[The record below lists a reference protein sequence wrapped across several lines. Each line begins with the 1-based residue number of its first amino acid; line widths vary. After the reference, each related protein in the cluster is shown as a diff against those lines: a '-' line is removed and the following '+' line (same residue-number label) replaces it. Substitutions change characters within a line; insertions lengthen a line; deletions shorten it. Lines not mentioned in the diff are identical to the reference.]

1 MISFRYHVVTIVA
14 VFLALGLG
22 LLAGSSFGQPALV
35 AQLRERTDAQLA
47 RIDELRAEADALDAR
62 NGSLEAFAAAATP
75 FLIDGR
81 LGGFRVVVV
90 TQEGVEPATERSAL
104 ESLADAGAEIAMTLS
119 LQPTLVPT
127 TPADAQALAALV
139 GGSDPGTALAARL
152 GVPVA
157 PAAVDDLLV
166 ALVDGGF
173 LATRSVGLDEA
184 ARSLVHGGS
193 DLLVVVLGGAPAG
206 EQPLATR
213 GVASAL
219 VAALLVQGIPVA
231 AAEGSLPADP
241 WVDGLGGD
249 ALVTVVGLDDS
260 PGGAALVLGLRD
272 RVLTGRGGA
281 YGTAAAPLP

>member
-1 MISFRYHVVTIVA
+1 M
-14 VFLALGLG
+14 
-22 LLAGSSFGQPALV
+22 
-35 AQLRERTDAQLA
+35 
-47 RIDELRAEADALDAR
+47 
-62 NGSLEAFAAAATP
+62 
-75 FLIDGR
+75 
-81 LGGFRVVVV
+81 
-90 TQEGVEPATERSAL
+90 
-104 ESLADAGAEIAMTLS
+104 
-119 LQPTLVPT
+119 
-127 TPADAQALAALV
+127 
-139 GGSDPGTALAARL
+139 
-152 GVPVA
+152 
-157 PAAVDDLLV
+157 
-166 ALVDGGF
+166 
-173 LATRSVGLDEA
+173 
-184 ARSLVHGGS
+184 HGGS